1 MYWRDV
7 ITLEAV
13 QHGTDAEGYPTETV
27 EATQVFADVQST
39 KRSEFYKA
47 KQIGI
52 DLAITVKLRA
62 ADYGGQERLVW
73 NGKRYKVERAYTEA
87 REMYE
92 LNCSEYREAADNEH
106 KHSMIPADFGDDD
119 AGHYLALVQVHLY
132 APHEKNTVKLR
143 REISRRLVSVG
154 FTRPS
159 ITPASDERGQH
170 YVFECE
176 SAEAVEEAE

>member
-62 ADYGGQERLVW
+62 AVAAVGTACGDVFLPVEGDAAVTAVPRL
-73 NGKRYKVERAYTEA
+73 
-87 REMYE
+87 
-92 LNCSEYREAADNEH
+92 YRDSRLIN
-106 KHSMIPADFGDDD
+106 KSYCHSGSS
-119 AGHYLALVQVHLY
+119 LVLF
-132 APHEKNTVKLR
+132 PSLKLGNN
-143 REISRRLVSVG
+143 IFNASRFACRCKQRQAQNMATITSDLSV
-154 FTRPS
+154 RK
-159 ITPASDERGQH
+159 
-170 YVFECE
+170 
-176 SAEAVEEAE
+176 

>member
-27 EATQVFADVQST
+27 EATQVFSDLFADVQST

-92 LNCSEYREAADNEH
+92 LNCSEYREA
-106 KHSMIPADFGDDD
+106 
-119 AGHYLALVQVHLY
+119 
-132 APHEKNTVKLR
+132 
-143 REISRRLVSVG
+143 
-154 FTRPS
+154 
-159 ITPASDERGQH
+159 
-170 YVFECE
+170 
-176 SAEAVEEAE
+176 EA

>member
-1 MYWRDV
+1 MYWRDI

-13 QHGTDAEGYPTETV
+13 EPGTDGEGYSKEKVTTTE
-27 EATQVFADVQST
+27 VFADVQST

-62 ADYGGQERLVW
+62 GDYDGQERLVW

-106 KHSMIPADFGDDD
+106 K
-119 AGHYLALVQVHLY
+119 Q
-132 APHEKNTVKLR
+132 
-143 REISRRLVSVG
+143 
-154 FTRPS
+154 
-159 ITPASDERGQH
+159 SDNDG
-170 YVFECE
+170 
-176 SAEAVEEAE
+176 S

>member
-13 QHGTDAEGYPTETV
+13 QHGTDDDGYESETV
-27 EATQVFADVQST
+27 TSSECFADVQST

-62 ADYGGQERLVW
+62 GDYDGQERLVW

-87 REMYE
+87 REMVE
-92 LNCSEYREAADNEH
+92 LNCSEYREAGESESKQQDN
-106 KHSMIPADFGDDD
+106 
-119 AGHYLALVQVHLY
+119 
-132 APHEKNTVKLR
+132 
-143 REISRRLVSVG
+143 
-154 FTRPS
+154 
-159 ITPASDERGQH
+159 
-170 YVFECE
+170 
-176 SAEAVEEAE
+176 

>member
-92 LNCSEYREAADNEH
+92 LNCSEYREAAEA
-106 KHSMIPADFGDDD
+106 S
-119 AGHYLALVQVHLY
+119 
-132 APHEKNTVKLR
+132 
-143 REISRRLVSVG
+143 VS
-154 FTRPS
+154 
-159 ITPASDERGQH
+159 
-170 YVFECE
+170 
-176 SAEAVEEAE
+176 AVVS

>member
-27 EATQVFADVQST
+27 EATQFFADVQST

-62 ADYGGQERLVW
+62 ADYDGQERLVW

-106 KHSMIPADFGDDD
+106 KQPDNDGS
-119 AGHYLALVQVHLY
+119 
-132 APHEKNTVKLR
+132 
-143 REISRRLVSVG
+143 
-154 FTRPS
+154 
-159 ITPASDERGQH
+159 
-170 YVFECE
+170 
-176 SAEAVEEAE
+176 